1 MHVRVQGASEAPS
14 ETYSDVSQDDAVRVQ
29 GTSEAPSEAPSD
41 VSNQTAETI
50 PGEVGA
56 GSMYKDEERIT
67 SETAVTATATVTATV
82 EVETEHAGDDNE
94 ALVDVEDQRVYFGRK
109 VHPQTHTHTHAHAR
123 ARTHTRLPH
132 PYNSRGKKT
141 PMKMSR

>member
-56 GSMYKDEERIT
+56 GNVNEDEERIT
-67 SETAVTATATVTATV
+67 SGATATAATAV
-82 EVETEHAGDDNE
+82 
-94 ALVDVEDQRVYFGRK
+94 L
-109 VHPQTHTHTHAHAR
+109 
-123 ARTHTRLPH
+123 RL
-132 PYNSRGKKT
+132 
-141 PMKMSR
+141 